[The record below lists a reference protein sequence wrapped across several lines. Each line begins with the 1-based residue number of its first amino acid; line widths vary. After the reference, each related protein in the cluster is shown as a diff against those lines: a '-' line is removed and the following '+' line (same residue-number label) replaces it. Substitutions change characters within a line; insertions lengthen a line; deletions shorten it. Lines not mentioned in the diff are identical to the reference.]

1 MLKAKKAAEVNSMW
15 VTWARGESD
24 EEGIKFNHGGVLTI
38 PDNNNHPVVKFMDTL
53 SMDWVDK
60 GAGLPLSCNY
70 YDDNG

>member
-1 MLKAKKAAEVNSMW
+1 MGNMGAW
-15 VTWARGESD
+15 G
-24 EEGIKFNHGGVLTI
+24 KFNHGGVLTI

-70 YDDNG
+70 YDDNGCTDLYFYSIVGSPNEGYM